1 MQVQR
6 GQGYY
11 QPKYRLKKDEN
22 MINHE
27 EGKDTINPK
36 SSPKM
41 VKTQSTSFHINI
53 KTAFCLKVSYQSVEG
68 LKEDAARLW

>member
-1 MQVQR
+1 MAARAVSVPDFCKTINNPNA
-6 GQGYY
+6 G
-11 QPKYRLKKDEN
+11 PKRTRILSTQIQAKKKDEN

-41 VKTQSTSFHINI
+41 VKTQSTDS
-53 KTAFCLKVSYQSVEG
+53 
-68 LKEDAARLW
+68 D

>member
-6 GQGYY
+6 GQEYY
-11 QPKYRLKKDEN
+11 QPKCRPKKDEN
-22 MINHE
+22 TINHE

-41 VKTQSTSFHINI
+41 VKTQSTSFQINI
-53 KTAFCLKVSYQSVEG
+53 KTAFYLKVSYQSVEG
-68 LKEDAARLW
+68 LKEDAAHLW